1 MYAECNVKEL
11 FQIYLR
17 KGYKLGNKQKNKL
30 KQLDQ

>member
-1 MYAECNVKEL
+1 MYAEYSVKEL

-17 KGYKLGNKQKNKL
+17 KEYILGNKQKNKL